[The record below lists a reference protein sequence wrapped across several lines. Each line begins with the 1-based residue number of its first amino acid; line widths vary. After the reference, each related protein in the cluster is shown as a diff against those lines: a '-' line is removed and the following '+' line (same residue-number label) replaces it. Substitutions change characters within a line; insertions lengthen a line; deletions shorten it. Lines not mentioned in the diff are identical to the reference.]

1 MSGDKKMKI
10 FAKKIIAAGVGVL
23 LLTGVPV
30 YGSTLYINSAW
41 ATTATLNFINGQ
53 TIGNQVVMGGGYTS
67 AVLTDFSFE
76 IYSSLAAFNGFVNM
90 QVFLYANN
98 GALTNG
104 YNMPGTLLYN
114 SGPFTLP
121 TPQSFSGGQ
130 NVGPLSFNLSS
141 SPVFLPSTN
150 FTLAVVVTGM
160 TGTDAVGMELFNPAT
175 VGRNYDDYWV
185 QNASGSWALMTNS
198 AGPTDF
204 GARFNGTGVPEPS
217 TLGLSVVGASLL
229 IGSFWL
235 RRRQNQSR
243 QG

>member
-1 MSGDKKMKI
+1 MKI
-10 FAKKIIAAGVGVL
+10 FAQKIIAAGVGML

-30 YGSTLYINSAW
+30 YGSILYDNS
-41 ATTATLNFINGQ
+41 TYDLYKSLNFNNGQ
-53 TIGNQVVMGGGYTS
+53 AIGNQVVMGSGYTS
-67 AVLTDFSFE
+67 AILSDFSFE
-76 IYSSLAAFNGFVNM
+76 IYSSLATPFAGLVNM
-90 QVFLYANN
+90 QVLLYAND

-104 YNMPGTLLYN
+104 YNMPGSILYN
-114 SGPFTLP
+114 SGPFALQP
-121 TPQSFSGGQ
+121 PSQWSGNSGAS
-130 NVGPLSFNLSS
+130 VGTVSFNSLLLY
-141 SPVFLPSTN
+141 LPSSN

-175 VGRNYDDYWV
+175 VGKNYDDYWM
-185 QNASGSWALMTNS
+185 QNPATGSWALMTNS
-198 AGPTDF
+198 TGPSAGPADF

>member
-1 MSGDKKMKI
+1 MKI
-10 FAKKIIAAGVGVL
+10 FTQKIIAAGVGVL

-30 YGSTLYINSAW
+30 YGDILYNNSTTDLGRS
-41 ATTATLNFINGQ
+41 LNFINGQ
-53 TIGNQVVMGGGYTS
+53 AMGNQMVMGSGFTS
-67 AVLTDFSFE
+67 ATLTNFSFE
-76 IYSSLAAFNGFVNM
+76 IYSTLPAFTGSVMM

-104 YNMPGTLLYN
+104 YNMPGTALYN
-114 SGPFTLP
+114 SGLFALP
-121 TPQSFSGGQ
+121 GGPSTWAGNLGT
-130 NVGPLSFNLSS
+130 NVGTVFFDLSATPVNL
-141 SPVFLPSTN
+141 PNNN
-150 FTLAVVVTGM
+150 FTLAAVVTGM
-160 TGTDAVGMELFNPAT
+160 TGLDAVGMELFNPAT
-175 VGRNYDDYWV
+175 TGLNYDDYWFQTV
-185 QNASGSWALMTNS
+185 AGNNSSWALMTNS

-204 GARFNGTGVPEPS
+204 GAQFNGTGVPEPS

>member
-1 MSGDKKMKI
+1 MKI
-10 FAKKIIAAGVGVL
+10 FAQKIIAAGVGVL

-30 YGSTLYINSAW
+30 YGSILYNN
-41 ATTATLNFINGQ
+41 TTWDNYSSLNFSNGL
-53 TIGNQVVMGGGYTS
+53 TVGNQVVMGSGYTS
-67 AVLTDFSFE
+67 AILTDFSFE
-76 IYSSLAAFNGFVNM
+76 IYSSLAAFNSPNVNM

-104 YNMPGTLLYN
+104 YNMPGTALYD
-114 SGPFTLP
+114 SGLFTLP
-121 TPQSFSGGQ
+121 TPQTFPGNLGT
-130 NVGPLSFNLSS
+130 NVGTVFFDLSLTPIAVSS
-141 SPVFLPSTN
+141 S
-150 FTLAVVVTGM
+150 FTLAAVVTGM
-160 TGTDAVGMELFNPAT
+160 TGSDAVGMELFNPAT
-175 VGRNYDDYWV
+175 VGFNYDDYWL
-185 QNASGSWALMTNS
+185 QNGANWTLMTNS
-198 AGPTDF
+198 ASAIDF

>member
-1 MSGDKKMKI
+1 MKI
-10 FAKKIIAAGVGVL
+10 FAQKIIAAGVGVL
-23 LLTGVPV
+23 LLTGVTV
-30 YGSTLYINSAW
+30 YGSTLYNNSTW
-41 ATTATLNFINGQ
+41 DSYSSLNFINGQ
-53 TIGNQVVMGGGYTS
+53 AVGNQVVMGSGYTS

-76 IYSSLAAFNGFVNM
+76 IYSSLAAFNSPGINM

-114 SGPFTLP
+114 SGAFSLLQTPYQFT
-121 TPQSFSGGQ
+121 GGQ
-130 NVGPLSFNLSS
+130 YVGRLSFDLLTT
-141 SPVFLPSTN
+141 PVYLPSTN

-160 TGTDAVGMELFNPAT
+160 FTGDSVGMELFNPAT
-175 VGRNYDDYWV
+175 VGLNYNDYWV
-185 QNASGSWALMTNS
+185 QNAAGSWALMTNS
-198 AGPTDF
+198 AAPTTDF

>member
-1 MSGDKKMKI
+1 MKI
-10 FAKKIIAAGVGVL
+10 LAQKIIAAGVGVL

-30 YGSTLYINSAW
+30 YGSILYNNSTW
-41 ATTATLNFINGQ
+41 DTYSSLNFSNGI
-53 TIGNQVVMGGGYTS
+53 TVGNQVVMGSGYTS

-76 IYSSLAAFNGFVNM
+76 IYSSLAAFNSPNVNM

-114 SGPFTLP
+114 SGPFSLP

-130 NVGPLSFNLSS
+130 NVGTLDFNLSTT
-141 SPVFLPSTN
+141 PVFLPSAN
-150 FTLAVVVTGM
+150 FTLAVVVNGMFTG
-160 TGTDAVGMELFNPAT
+160 DSVGMELFNPAT
-175 VGRNYDDYWV
+175 VGLNYDDYWV
-185 QNASGSWALMTNS
+185 QNGTGSWALMTNS
-198 AGPTDF
+198 VGPVDF

-217 TLGLSVVGASLL
+217 TLGLSVVGALLL

>member
-1 MSGDKKMKI
+1 MKI
-10 FAKKIIAAGVGVL
+10 FAQKIIAAGVGVL

-30 YGSTLYINSAW
+30 YGSILYDNSTW
-41 ATTATLNFINGQ
+41 DNSRSLNFINGEA
-53 TIGNQVVMGGGYTS
+53 IGNQVVMGGGYTS

-76 IYSSLAAFNGFVNM
+76 IYSSLAAFNSPSVNM

-114 SGPFTLP
+114 SGAFTLP

-130 NVGPLSFNLSS
+130 NVGKLSFNLSS
-141 SPVFLPSTN
+141 TPVFLTSSN
-150 FTLAVVVTGM
+150 FTLAVVVNGMFTG
-160 TGTDAVGMELFNPAT
+160 DSVGMELFNPAT
-175 VGRNYDDYWV
+175 VGKNYDDYWV
-185 QNASGSWALMTNS
+185 QNAAGSWALMTNS